1 MTNREEN
8 ITHSP
13 DLSLA
18 RSDPALFMTDLE
30 AASQEKR
37 EAC

>member
-18 RSDPALFMTDLE
+18 RSNPALSMTDLE
-30 AASQEKR
+30 AASQER
-37 EAC
+37 QEAY